1 MKPHGLVA
9 RDGEDAA
16 AQGLTGS
23 LPCSLTASNI
33 WEISFE
39 APIFVTSVVF
49 LQGGG

>member
-39 APIFVTSVVF
+39 AQIF
-49 LQGGG
+49 